1 MEKTYK
7 PTFGGALFILGFL
20 ILSMGASVAW
30 LNISVHITM
39 MICTGV
45 AIAVL
50 MYQGYKWED
59 VTESIAYGGRLAMM
73 TLMILLVIG
82 MVMGS
87 WIASGTVPMIIYWGL
102 KLISPSMFLVTTCL
116 VCSITSLATGSSWST
131 GATVGV
137 ALMGVGAGLG
147 INPSM
152 TAGAII
158 SGAYL
163 GDKMSPLSDTT
174 NLAPGIAEGDLFDH
188 IKSMLYTTTPAFII
202 TLIIYGVIGAKYA
215 GQQLNAESIN
225 ATMTAIQNSF
235 NMNIVVLIPPILVIV
250 LAMKRFPGLPLL
262 LISALVAA
270 VIAII
275 FQGETVTSI
284 ASIMDSGY
292 KSSIGVEAI
301 DKLLS
306 RGGLQ
311 NMAWTSLL
319 TIIVMVYGALLERAG
334 ILEVFINKFKA
345 LTKTTGSLVCATVL
359 SAIGVNL
366 ATASQY
372 MSIVITGRMYV
383 GAYKEKDMLPQT
395 LSRTLEDAGT
405 MTSVLVPWNACAVFF
420 AGTLGV
426 ATISYAPFALLNWI
440 TPLIAIT
447 YGFMGK
453 FQWKTGDIPSAKT
466 YSKETVTENQ

>member
-1 MEKTYK
+1 MEKTFK

-20 ILSMGASVAW
+20 IVSMGASVAW
-30 LNISVHITM
+30 LNIPVHITM
-39 MICTGV
+39 VISTGV
-45 AIAVL
+45 AVAVL

-59 VTESIAYGGRLAMM
+59 VSESVAYGGKLAMM
-73 TLMILLVIG
+73 TAMILLIIG

-147 INPSM
+147 INPGM

-188 IKSMLYTTTPAFII
+188 IKSMLYTTVPAYII
-202 TLIIYGVIGAKYA
+202 SLLIYAVLGMKYT
-215 GQQLNAESIN
+215 GQQLNTESIN
-225 ATMTAIQNSF
+225 ATILAIQNSF
-235 NMNIVVLIPPILVIV
+235 NLNPVVLIPPILVII
-250 LAMKRFPGLPLL
+250 LAIKKFPGLPLL

-270 VIAII
+270 VIAIL
-275 FQGETVTSI
+275 FQGETVASI
-284 ASIMDSGY
+284 ATIMDSGY
-292 KSSIGVEAI
+292 ASQIGIPAI

-311 NMAWTSLL
+311 NMSWTLTL
-319 TIIVMVYGALLERAG
+319 TIIVMVYGALLEQSG
-334 ILEVFINKFKA
+334 VLEVIINRFKA

-359 SAIGVNL
+359 SAIGINL

-372 MSIVITGRMYV
+372 MSIVITGRMYI

-405 MTSVLVPWNACAVFF
+405 MTSVLVPWNACGVFF

-426 ATISYAPFALLNWI
+426 ATLAYAPYALLNWI
-440 TPLIAIT
+440 TPLVAILF
-447 YGFMGK
+447 GFMGK
-453 FQWKTGDIPSAKT
+453 FQWKTGDIPSART
-466 YSKETVTENQ
+466 YSKEKVTVNQ

>member
-1 MEKTYK
+1 MEKTFK

-20 ILSMGASVAW
+20 IISMGASVAW

-59 VTESIAYGGRLAMM
+59 VSESITYGGKLAMM

-102 KLISPSMFLVTTCL
+102 KLISPSMFLVTTCI

-147 INPSM
+147 INPAM
-152 TAGAII
+152 TAGAIV
-158 SGAYL
+158 SGSYL
-163 GDKMSPLSDTT
+163 GDKLSPLSDTT

-188 IKSMLYTTTPAFII
+188 IKSMLYTTTPAYII
-202 TLIIYGVIGAKYA
+202 TLIIYGVLGAKYA
-215 GQQLNAESIN
+215 GQQLDAESIN
-225 ATMTAIQNSF
+225 ATIMAIQNSF
-235 NMNIVVLIPPILVIV
+235 NLNPVVLIPPVLVII
-250 LAMKRFPGLPLL
+250 LAIKKFPGLPLL

-270 VIAII
+270 VIAIV
-275 FQGETVTSI
+275 FQGETVASI
-284 ASIMDSGY
+284 AGIMDSGY
-292 KSSIGVEAI
+292 KSQIGVPAI
-301 DKLLS
+301 DSLLS

-334 ILEVFINKFKA
+334 ILEIFINKFKA

-359 SAIGVNL
+359 SAIGINL

-405 MTSVLVPWNACAVFF
+405 MTSALVPWNACGVFF

-426 ATISYAPFALLNWI
+426 ATLAYAPFAILNWI
-440 TPLIAIT
+440 TPLVAIT
-447 YGFMGK
+447 YGYMGK
-453 FQWKTGDIPSAKT
+453 FQWKTGEIPSAKT
-466 YSKETVTENQ
+466 YSKEKLSTNE